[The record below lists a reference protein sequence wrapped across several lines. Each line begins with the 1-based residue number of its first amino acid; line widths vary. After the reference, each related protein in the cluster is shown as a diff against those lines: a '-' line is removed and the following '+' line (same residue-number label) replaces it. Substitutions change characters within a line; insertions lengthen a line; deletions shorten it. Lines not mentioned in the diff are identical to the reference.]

1 MTARW
6 VSVRLFTMLLV
17 AGALV
22 ACGGG
27 SRSSTRNTPSPETAQ
42 GASAEEVDALWK
54 AAMEKVH
61 RGKWGEALKQLDR
74 ALLEF
79 GPGDPRTSQAHF
91 YLGEA
96 HFALGEH
103 LEGVREFR
111 HVSDDTPND
120 PLAPEALLRAGD
132 AYADLWRR
140 PELDPSYGQT
150 SLATYQ
156 ELLNRYP
163 EYRRG
168 EAGAGADRR
177 AAGALRVQGVQGGTL
192 LLPPE
197 GLRFGHPLSEGP
209 GGHLSPG
216 GHRAGGADE
225 AGAGL
230 REAGIQGGRAGDLRL
245 LRRFHPNAPGS
256 RRPFA
261 PRTQPRRPDRMIG
274 LFGGS
279 FDPVHH
285 GHLIVGQ
292 VAAEIARAGGVA
304 LRPRPRAAVQ
314 AGATRARRPKR
325 GRRCSS
331 SPCPAIQ
338 CSRSSRSELDR
349 PGPSYTV
356 DTLRDLRAREP
367 GARVRPAA
375 RLRCR
380 GGAVGVGTRRRRVG
394 RRSPRS
400 WSSPGPGA
408 TMPVSAGDRRVI
420 RVPAVDI
427 SATEIRRRVRDG
439 RSIRYWVPDAVAEYI
454 TRHRLYLDPA

>member
-132 AYADLWRR
+132 VYADLWRR

-163 EYRRG
+163 NTAAAKRAQERIAELQERFAYKEYRAALYYYRLK
-168 EAGAGADRR
+168 AYDSAILYLKDLVATYPR
-177 AAGALRVQGVQGGTL
+177 AAIAPEALMKLVQAYEKLGYSEDVQETCGY
-192 LLPPE
+192 
-197 GLRFGHPLSEGP
+197 
-209 GGHLSPG
+209 
-216 GHRAGGADE
+216 
-225 AGAGL
+225 
-230 REAGIQGGRAGDLRL
+230 
-245 LRRFHPNAPGS
+245 LRRFHPDAPGS
-256 RRPFA
+256 STVCP
-261 PRTQPRRPDRMIG
+261 PD
-274 LFGGS
+274 
-279 FDPVHH
+279 
-285 GHLIVGQ
+285 
-292 VAAEIARAGGVA
+292 
-304 LRPRPRAAVQ
+304 
-314 AGATRARRPKR
+314 T
-325 GRRCSS
+325 
-331 SPCPAIQ
+331 
-338 CSRSSRSELDR
+338 
-349 PGPSYTV
+349 
-356 DTLRDLRAREP
+356 
-367 GARVRPAA
+367 
-375 RLRCR
+375 
-380 GGAVGVGTRRRRVG
+380 
-394 RRSPRS
+394 
-400 WSSPGPGA
+400 
-408 TMPVSAGDRRVI
+408 
-420 RVPAVDI
+420 
-427 SATEIRRRVRDG
+427 TEA
-439 RSIRYWVPDAVAEYI
+439 S
-454 TRHRLYLDPA
+454 